1 MTHRKYDNSPEACA
15 ARHAEFLRLRASEQR
30 RQIELKERFREPTW
44 EDTTLQAARAMRKA
58 EAVAAAQAQAELDTM
73 FAERPLPKVI
83 ESRAV
88 DLEALARNMELN
100 RSLKAMEGE
109 KIPFWQDS
117 TRDFQD

>member
-1 MTHRKYDNSPEACA
+1 
-15 ARHAEFLRLRASEQR
+15 
-30 RQIELKERFREPTW
+30 
-44 EDTTLQAARAMRKA
+44 MRKA